1 MPPFNEAI
9 ALLDNQRARPV
20 RAVLHAFEAYE
31 LAEADLRQRLQRL
44 LGIGENDLI
53 ALRFI
58 RSRELEEQPARPK
71 DVEIR
76 LRTSSAGAT
85 AITNRLKAAGLIDKP
100 AHAQDRRA
108 RVLTLTPEGRQRL
121 TAALGQSPREVD
133 RLLAAVTDSD
143 AERLAGVLRA
153 LTQIVDGT
161 GRDAAVPAP
170 ALAEPEVQTVS

>member
-9 ALLDNQRARPV
+9 ALLDNQRAAPV

-31 LAEADLRQRLQRL
+31 VAEADLRDRLQQL
-44 LGIGENDLI
+44 LGIGPNDLA

-58 RSRELEEQPARPK
+58 RSRELEGDPARPR

-100 AHAQDRRA
+100 AHEHDRRA
-108 RVLTLTPEGRQRL
+108 RVLTLTPEGRRSL
-121 TAALGQSPREVD
+121 ADALGDSPHAVD
-133 RLLAAVTDSD
+133 RLLASVTASD
-143 AERLAGVLRA
+143 AERLASVL
-153 LTQIVDGT
+153 G
-161 GRDAAVPAP
+161 
-170 ALAEPEVQTVS
+170 ALAEIVSRTGRGSALSNRSNPMLSRGE

>member
-9 ALLDNQRARPV
+9 ALLDNQRAAPV

-31 LAEADLRQRLQRL
+31 VAEADLRERLQRL
-44 LGIGENDLI
+44 LGIGPNDLV

-58 RSRELEEQPARPK
+58 RSRELEGDPARPR

-100 AHAQDRRA
+100 AHEHDRRA
-108 RVLTLTPEGRQRL
+108 RVLTLTSEGRRRL
-121 TAALGQSPREVD
+121 TAALGDAPHAVD
-133 RLLAAVTDSD
+133 HLLASVDVSD
-143 AERLAGVLRA
+143 AERLASVLRA
-153 LTQIVDGT
+153 LTLIVNRT
-161 GRDAAVPAP
+161 GQSPAC
-170 ALAEPEVQTVS
+170 S

>member
-9 ALLDNQRARPV
+9 ALLDDQKAVPV

-31 LAEADLRQRLQRL
+31 VAEADLRARLQQL

-58 RSRELEEQPARPK
+58 RSRELEGNPARPK
-71 DVEIR
+71 DVQTR

-100 AHAQDRRA
+100 QHANDRRA
-108 RVLTLTPEGRQRL
+108 RALTMTAEGRQQL
-121 TAALGQSPREVD
+121 AAALGDSPLDVD
-133 RLLAAVTDSD
+133 RLLQSVTVQD
-143 AERLAGVLRA
+143 AERLASVLRA
-153 LTQIVDGT
+153 LTGIVNAT
-161 GRDAAVPAP
+161 GRSGAP
-170 ALAEPEVQTVS
+170 AHSVDVQAGN